1 MLCRGWDTICSYM
14 CAIAIAIAICSM
26 FLIHFLFIAISATRL
41 KNMRQEL
48 PLQTPDTQT
57 VPKMQRKLHDMEH
70 GEYFRPNMK
79 VYMQNIRRCIIHIWQ
94 LYEPLYH
101 TTDTVCNTVCLC
113 AVDGCSLHTAKC
125 IFVPRTPLSLDKVDT
140 RPGTRQSR
148 AGKEADVDNLWQFI
162 ASHSSISEKW
172 PSFH

>member
-1 MLCRGWDTICSYM
+1 MWQI
-14 CAIAIAIAICSM
+14 
-26 FLIHFLFIAISATRL
+26 LFAISATRL

-101 TTDTVCNTVCLC
+101 TTDTVCNTGCLC

-125 IFVPRTPLSLDKVDT
+125 IFVPRTPLSLDKVDKARNET
-140 RPGTRQSR
+140 EPSR
-148 AGKEADVDNLWQFI
+148 RGSRCGQIMTIYHLSFIYLGKVTFI
-162 ASHSSISEKW
+162 SLKM
-172 PSFH
+172 PPPV